1 MKSLV
6 KELLQVLQDKKLTMA
21 LAESVTCGLAT
32 HQLNIA
38 EGTSEVL
45 MGSVVC
51 YNEKVK
57 TGLLKVDPEL
67 IEKYT
72 AESQEVTDAL
82 AKNLPGLIPADIHA
96 AITGLCVKGGSETK
110 DKPVGTIFFTILFN
124 GKLIQQRKVFMGTP
138 GSIKEQACEELYQII
153 IAHLQGS

>member
-6 KELLQVLQDKKLTMA
+6 KELLQLLQDKKLTLA

-45 MGSVVC
+45 MGSIVC

-57 TGLLKVDPEL
+57 TSLLKVDPEL
-67 IEKYT
+67 IKNCT

-82 AKNLPGLIPADIHA
+82 AKNLPALIPADIHA

-110 DKPVGTIFFTILFN
+110 DKPVGTIFFTIVLN

-138 GSIKEQACEELYQII
+138 LSIKEQACEELYQMIL
-153 IAHLQGS
+153 ANLQDS